1 MIITCRSGRTVIIAS
16 VLVAMC
22 GCARREPTTESTPH
36 FSTPEQAVSA
46 LVDALEHSDIE
57 AVERLFGP
65 EMKGLL
71 SSGDDVADRIAR
83 ERFLSRYREKNQ
95 LVAGGPNDVVLQV
108 GEDAWPL
115 PIPMVRRDGYWSFD
129 GGAGAEELVLRRIG
143 RNELR
148 AIQVMRGYVEAQ
160 QEYASTSRDG
170 GPGGIY
176 AQRVSSS
183 PGKHDGLYWPTAI
196 DEPPSP
202 LGPLVAAA
210 TQEGYSTA
218 EPSGRPY
225 HGYRYRMLF
234 AQGSAAPG
242 GARDYIV
249 DGKLEEGF
257 ALLAYPEKYG
267 ASGIMTFMVNQDGI
281 VWQRDLGVETS
292 KLAPSMRVFSPDRGW
307 IPIPQE
313 S

>member
-1 MIITCRSGRTVIIAS
+1 MITCRSGRTIIIAS
-16 VLVAMC
+16 ALVVMC
-22 GCARREPTTESTPH
+22 ACAKREPSPQSEPR
-36 FSTPEQAVSA
+36 FSTPEQAASA
-46 LVDALEHSDIE
+46 LVDALEHNNIE

-65 EMKGLL
+65 DMKGLL

-83 ERFLSRYREKNQ
+83 ERFLSRYHEKHQ

-115 PIPMVRRDGYWSFD
+115 PIPMVRQDGYWSFD

-170 GPGGIY
+170 APGGIY

-218 EPSGRPY
+218 EPSGHPY

-234 AQGSAAPG
+234 AQGPEAPG

-249 DGKLEEGF
+249 DGKLKEGF

-281 VWQRDLGVETS
+281 VWQRDLGKETS
-292 KLAPSMRVFSPDRGW
+292 KLATAMRVFSPDRGW
-307 IPIPQE
+307 IPIPQQG
-313 S
+313 